1 MNQKLI
7 NQKRVLL
14 IVPLGLGRYE
24 KPTIP
29 HAGIA
34 YLAAF
39 LRQNKHLVQIMDMRL
54 YPNYKDLRLKI
65 EKFKPHF
72 IGMNLISLGYINSYK
87 LINKIKKEFNI
98 PFIVGG
104 PHSSIIEEKIL
115 RECNADYVVVGEGE
129 FTLLELVEGKPLKD
143 ILGLCWKNSEGKII
157 KNPPR
162 PFYHELDKLPFPA
175 YELFEMNKFLV
186 RRIPLVSSRGCP
198 HQCTYCSVKFVV
210 GRAFRFRSAKN
221 VVDEIEYWYK
231 KGFRLFEFSDDN
243 FTCLK
248 NRVHEICDDIIK
260 RGLKINFALGS
271 GIRADKV
278 DDEQIKKLKQAGCT
292 NIAFGIESFDP
303 YVLKSIKKAE
313 PPEVIINAIKIVHKY
328 KIRTQGNLIIGLP
341 ESTFE
346 SFLNDLRITRELK
359 INNVRFYNL
368 VPYPETELYTW
379 IKENGTFLLNPED
392 YLNFSDYWENRAVFE
407 TLEFTAKERRN
418 AFEMGML
425 NYMDLF
431 LKEKFGRLIGS
442 ILYNLY
448 KNRFIRENFFSFGK
462 KVYMSFKWVQ
472 TQIFHKDEA

>member
-175 YELFEMNKFLV
+175 YELFE
-186 RRIPLVSSRGCP
+186 
-198 HQCTYCSVKFVV
+198 
-210 GRAFRFRSAKN
+210 
-221 VVDEIEYWYK
+221 
-231 KGFRLFEFSDDN
+231 
-243 FTCLK
+243 
-248 NRVHEICDDIIK
+248 
-260 RGLKINFALGS
+260 
-271 GIRADKV
+271 
-278 DDEQIKKLKQAGCT
+278 
-292 NIAFGIESFDP
+292 
-303 YVLKSIKKAE
+303 
-313 PPEVIINAIKIVHKY
+313 
-328 KIRTQGNLIIGLP
+328 
-341 ESTFE
+341 
-346 SFLNDLRITRELK
+346 
-359 INNVRFYNL
+359 
-368 VPYPETELYTW
+368 
-379 IKENGTFLLNPED
+379 
-392 YLNFSDYWENRAVFE
+392 
-407 TLEFTAKERRN
+407 
-418 AFEMGML
+418 
-425 NYMDLF
+425 
-431 LKEKFGRLIGS
+431 
-442 ILYNLY
+442 
-448 KNRFIRENFFSFGK
+448 
-462 KVYMSFKWVQ
+462 
-472 TQIFHKDEA
+472 